1 MHFQKT
7 AIPEVVLIQPDV
19 PSDSRGHFREV
30 FHAQKFLQEGIDL
43 AGAGGPSFVQ
53 LNHSRSIKG
62 TLRGLHYQEPHG
74 QGKLVWV
81 ISGTV
86 LDVAVDIREGSP
98 TFGQWS
104 KAELSDQNNQA
115 MWIPV
120 GFAHG
125 FLVLSDAA
133 DVMYACT
140 DVYSPDCERSVRW
153 DDPQVG
159 IPWGAHE
166 PLLSD
171 KDANAPLLTE
181 VSPLPAYQGRS

>member
-1 MHFQKT
+1 M
-7 AIPEVVLIQPDV
+7 EVRATPLDGVAVIEPRVFPDDRGFFLE
-19 PSDSRGHFREV
+19 SYSRKRFAE
-30 FHAQKFLQEGIDL
+30 AGIDIE
-43 AGAGGPSFVQ
+43 FVQ
-53 LNHSRSIKG
+53 DNHSRSVRN
-62 TLRGLHYQEPHG
+62 TLRGLHAQLETP
-74 QGKLVWV
+74 QAKLVR
-81 ISGTV
+81 V
-86 LDVAVDIREGSP
+86 LRGAIFDVVVDIRRGSP
-98 TFGQWS
+98 TFRRWF
-104 KAELSDQNNQA
+104 AIELTHENFRQLF
-115 MWIPV
+115 IPV